1 MKTLCKL
8 IAGVFVVVCLA
19 GCGDNSN
26 PKAADANGGK
36 PGEAATQPNGE
47 ASVAEAQQTMA
58 VGQVVEQA
66 ASQGDSKAGRRA
78 MDSIDKINAQ
88 KKSEQ

>member
-1 MKTLCKL
+1 MKTLCKV
-8 IAGVFVVVCLA
+8 IVGIFAVVCLA
-19 GCGDNSN
+19 GCGDDQQ
-26 PKAADANGGK
+26 KATDANGGK
-36 PGEAATQPNGE
+36 PAEAATQPNGG
-47 ASVAEAQQTMA
+47 APVAEAQQTMA

-88 KKSEQ
+88 KKGDE